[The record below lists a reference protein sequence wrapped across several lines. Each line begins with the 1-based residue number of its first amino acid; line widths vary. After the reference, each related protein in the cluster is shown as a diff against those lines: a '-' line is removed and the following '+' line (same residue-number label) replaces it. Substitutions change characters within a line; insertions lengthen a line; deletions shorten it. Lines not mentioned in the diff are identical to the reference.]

1 MYCKFLPYESRLN
14 PYQSRLAQ
22 ALSAH
27 GVEVSA
33 PGSSPLMDAFRSR
46 LKGKLDLIHFHW
58 TSPFLL
64 SKRPGLSLLKT
75 SIFILACTALKISGV
90 KLVWTVHNLTS
101 HEGRNR
107 SLEIF
112 ANRILCR
119 IYDQIIVHCPTAIDL
134 VTDIYHLPA
143 SMRGKISA
151 IPHGHFIDE
160 YENTISREAARQRLG
175 VPSGARVFL
184 YFGQIRAYKNLP
196 KLVET
201 FKRMDD
207 HGSHLLIAG
216 SPSSDTT
223 HTQVLEMTASHPRIH
238 THLGFL
244 PSDEIQTY
252 LNAADIVV
260 LPFENILTSSTVT
273 LAMSF
278 SRPLIT
284 PSLGCSRELL
294 SQQNQLL
301 YNSDEA
307 GGLLN
312 RMQSCWSHDLIDIGQ
327 KNLDKANRFS
337 WERVGE
343 ETFEIYQRC
352 F

>member
-1 MYCKFLPYESRLN
+1 MYCKFLPYETRLN

-22 ALSAH
+22 ALSTH

-33 PGSSPLMDAFRSR
+33 PGSYPLMDAFRSR

-58 TSPFLL
+58 TSPYLL
-64 SKRPGLSLLKT
+64 SNHRGISLLKT
-75 SIFILACTALKISGV
+75 SLFILACTALKISGV

-101 HEGRNR
+101 HEGHNR

-112 ANRILCR
+112 ANRFLCR

-134 VTDIYHLPA
+134 VIDTYRLPA
-143 SMRGKISA
+143 NMRAKISA

-175 VPSGARVFL
+175 VPSGARFFL

-201 FKRMDD
+201 FRRMDD

-216 SPSSDTT
+216 SPSSETMRA
-223 HTQVLEMTASHPRIH
+223 QVLEMIASHPRIQ
-238 THLGFL
+238 THLEFL

-260 LPFENILTSSTVT
+260 LPFVNILTSSTVT

-278 SRPLIT
+278 VRPVIT

-301 YNSDEA
+301 YNPDEA
-307 GGLLN
+307 DGLLN
-312 RMQSCWSHDLIDIGQ
+312 RMLSCWSHDLVGIGQ
-327 KNLDKANRFS
+327 KNLDKVNRFS
-337 WERVGE
+337 WERVGG
-343 ETFEIYQRC
+343 ETYEIYQRC